1 MAKGVKGAAIGAIA
15 GALGDAIGGAAED
28 MFPPEI
34 TQTFMTTNGEIDITQ
49 LDAMADGVSIED
61 LDSEDIKELIQS
73 RQALLQVIPK
83 VDGEAS
89 EV

>member
-34 TQTFMTTNGEIDITQ
+34 TQTFMTTKRVIVFCFFYFISDC
-49 LDAMADGVSIED
+49 VS
-61 LDSEDIKELIQS
+61 L
-73 RQALLQVIPK
+73 
-83 VDGEAS
+83 
-89 EV
+89 